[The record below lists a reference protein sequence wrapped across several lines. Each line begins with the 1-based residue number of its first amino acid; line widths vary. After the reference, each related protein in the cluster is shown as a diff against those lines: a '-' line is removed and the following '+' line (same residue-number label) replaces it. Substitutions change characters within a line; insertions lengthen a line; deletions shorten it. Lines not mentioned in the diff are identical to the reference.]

1 MMRALFFA
9 VPALAAVNLLH
20 LRAGPSLKAE
30 IVGLLP
36 PNGSEV

>member
-1 MMRALFFA
+1 MMRALLFA
-9 VPALAAVNLLH
+9 APPLAAVDVSH

-36 PNGSEV
+36 PNRSEV